1 MKDIKNMFTLYCI
14 ECEEP
19 LRDVPLYNGGD
30 EAYPPSFLFCL
41 NPKCKR
47 HGLLTVTYKTL
58 VEKDVKGKHKGV

>member
-1 MKDIKNMFTLYCI
+1 MKNIKDMFTLYCI
-14 ECEEP
+14 ECDEP
-19 LRDVPLYNGGD
+19 LRDVPLFNGGD

-41 NPKCKR
+41 NSKCKR

>member
-1 MKDIKNMFTLYCI
+1 MLCCV
-14 ECEEP
+14 ECSEG

-30 EAYPPSFLFCL
+30 EAYPPSFLFCI

-58 VEKDVKGKHKGV
+58 EKLEKNDKGKHKGV

>member
-1 MKDIKNMFTLYCI
+1 MEELVCI
-14 ECEEP
+14 ECNWP

-30 EAYPPSFLFCL
+30 EAFPPSFLFCI

-58 VEKDVKGKHKGV
+58 VKKDDESKHKGV